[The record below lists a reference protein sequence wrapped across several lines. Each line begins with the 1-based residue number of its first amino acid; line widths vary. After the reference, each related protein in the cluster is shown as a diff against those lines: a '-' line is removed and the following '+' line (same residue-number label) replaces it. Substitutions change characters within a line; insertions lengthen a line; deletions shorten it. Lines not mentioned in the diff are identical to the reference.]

1 MTENKQ
7 LPEPLILVTNDDGF
21 YANGIYALQQT
32 LTEVGQTVVVAPEA
46 EKSAVGHAITIS
58 DPIRISKLE
67 RENGFSGYA
76 VAGTPA
82 DCVKLGIKVV
92 LERKPDL
99 VVSGINRGS
108 NVGMS
113 VLYSGTVSAATEAVI
128 LGVPAIAISL
138 DAWISPDYSYAGKIA
153 KQFVKTALKKGI
165 APGVALNIN
174 VPKTPNGEAAGFRVT
189 RQGTSNYEERFD
201 KRIDPRQNVYYW
213 MDGELVSK
221 EEDPSVDDVALREG
235 YVSVTPLHYN
245 LTSDE
250 SFEQLN
256 SWEEF
261 QNDAS

>member
-1 MTENKQ
+1 M
-7 LPEPLILVTNDDGF
+7 PEPLILVTNDDGF
-21 YANGIYALQQT
+21 YAAGIYALQQA
-32 LTEVGQTVVVAPEA
+32 LAHIGATVVVAPEA

-58 DPIRISKLE
+58 NPIRISELE

-82 DCVKLGIKVV
+82 DCVKLGIKVIV
-92 LERKPDL
+92 DRTPDL

-138 DAWISPDYSYAGKIA
+138 DAWVRPDYSYAA
-153 KQFVKTALKKGI
+153 KVARQFVRRALEKGI
-165 APGVALNIN
+165 ARGVALNIN
-174 VPKTPNGEAAGFRVT
+174 VPKTPNGEAAGFRLT

-201 KRIDPRQNVYYW
+201 QRIDPRQNVYYW
-213 MDGELVSK
+213 MDGELVSN
-221 EEDPSVDDVALREG
+221 ESDASVDDVALREG

-245 LTSDE
+245 LTSEE
-250 SFEQLN
+250 SFAELN
-256 SWEEF
+256 SWEDF
-261 QNDAS
+261 QDDAP

>member
-1 MTENKQ
+1 M
-7 LPEPLILVTNDDGF
+7 PEPLILVTNDDGF

>member
-1 MTENKQ
+1 MEKHP
-7 LPEPLILVTNDDGF
+7 LLEPLILVTNDDGI
-21 YANGIYALQQT
+21 YANGIYALQQA
-32 LTEVGQTVVVAPEA
+32 LVGIGHTVVVAPEA

-58 DPIRISKLE
+58 DPIRISELE

-92 LERKPDL
+92 LDRKPDL

-128 LGVPAIAISL
+128 LGVPAIAVSL
-138 DAWISPDYSYAGKIA
+138 DAWISPDYSYASKVA
-153 KQFVKTALKKGI
+153 RRFVRTVLKKGI
-165 APGVALNIN
+165 ASGIALNIN
-174 VPKTPNGEAAGFRVT
+174 VPKTPKGEAAGFRLT
-189 RQGTSNYEERFD
+189 RQGSSNYEERFD
-201 KRIDPRQNVYYW
+201 QRIDPRQNIYYW
-213 MDGELVSK
+213 MDGELVSH
-221 EEDPSVDDVALREG
+221 EEDPFVDDVALREG

-245 LTSDE
+245 LTSEE
-250 SFEQLN
+250 SFAHLN